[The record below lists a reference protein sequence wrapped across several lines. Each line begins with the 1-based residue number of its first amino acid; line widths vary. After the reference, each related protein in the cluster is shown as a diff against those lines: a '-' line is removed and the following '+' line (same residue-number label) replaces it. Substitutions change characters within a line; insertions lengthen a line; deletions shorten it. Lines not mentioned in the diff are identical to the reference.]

1 MNVTRYFTNTTVL
14 KEIVLVLFLM
24 ISATSVFSQGAW
36 DLKYI
41 PLDSLSPEL
50 IGKEVRIDFKT
61 SVTDTLQGEVKA
73 LDIRKLLSKKD
84 TVSLVLGGELVK
96 FKESWKLYVDHG
108 ALREQ
113 TLERVGTTGDERIY
127 ISEMYLVSIDEETL
141 TLEVVV
147 CKPSGKSKEA
157 IIVNKAD
164 IKGFLLRI

>member
-1 MNVTRYFTNTTVL
+1 MNVTRYFTNTVQNA
-14 KEIVLVLFLM
+14 IVLILFLM

-36 DLKYI
+36 DIKYI

-113 TLERVGTTGDERIY
+113 TLERVETTGDERIY
-127 ISEMYLVSIDEETL
+127 ISEMYLGSIDEVTL

-147 CKPSGKSKEA
+147 CKPSGKSKESV
-157 IIVNKAD
+157 IVNKSNV
-164 IKGFLLRI
+164 KGFLLRI